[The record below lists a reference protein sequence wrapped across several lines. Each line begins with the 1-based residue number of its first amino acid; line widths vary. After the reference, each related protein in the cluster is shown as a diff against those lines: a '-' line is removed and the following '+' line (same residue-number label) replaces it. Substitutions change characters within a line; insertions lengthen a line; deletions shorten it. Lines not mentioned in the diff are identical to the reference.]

1 MKKVLTFL
9 VLMMTCISVFAQSD
23 PMDADTVI
31 YRPNQDGTFD
41 IITGKVFPKVSAE
54 NKMRFEKERIK
65 RQLNQLAD
73 LERRVAEQKKKVQL
87 DSAALESN
95 LQNINPND
103 LFVDELAGLV
113 GVWKFTIKDKADEI
127 TVDSTGAFKSK
138 KSGPGQ
144 LNVLAEGAKKISLIL
159 GETKLILTR
168 SNDKLFE
175 NEKLAVKLRRKEE
188 EGEKKR

>member
-87 DSAALESN
+87 DRGALESN

>member
-1 MKKVLTFL
+1 MKKVLASLAF
-9 VLMMTCISVFAQSD
+9 VIISSLVFAQSD
-23 PMDADTVI
+23 PLDADTAI

-54 NKMRFEKERIK
+54 NKVKFEKERIK
-65 RQLNQLAD
+65 RQLNQLAE

-95 LQNINPND
+95 LQNINTND
-103 LFVDELAGLV
+103 LFADELTGLV
-113 GVWKFTIKDKADEI
+113 GTWKLTIKDKADEI

-144 LNVLAEGAKKISLIL
+144 LNVLAEGAKEISLIL